1 MSPYSDPLRRATA
14 NAEIL
19 LWQSGVRIV
28 VAALILAMAL
38 VFRALGFA
46 DAGALGR
53 LWLGAPGHIAAAAG
67 LAALYVGAM
76 LALRAH
82 LRRRR
87 QAGTPLLVG
96 VTVLDCAT
104 LVGSTALVAPPDG
117 YARVLL
123 FSFFALQLA
132 QLHFGRALAGLHIAL
147 MVLLY
152 LLLVAA
158 AAAAGTDALWM
169 RELWTLTAY
178 AMAAT
183 GFLLLQGSVSAR
195 LARLVRMFGR
205 AEEGDFGDEYDVDA
219 DRHPDHVTAVGRA
232 YNRMRAQLA
241 TIVLTDPL
249 SGCVNR
255 RGFDAQ
261 LAREVARAARTGDEL
276 SLLALDVD
284 YFKLVNDGFGHL
296 AGDAA
301 IREIGQ
307 LLRET
312 ARTGDVAARIGGE
325 EFMILAPATNSDGAC
340 QLAQRIATAFRER
353 RFAAVDGRLP
363 ITVSIGVVTEA
374 RVTEGLAED
383 LRARADEA
391 LYAAKRSGRNRV
403 VVWTQG
409 LQSFATPPV
418 ARRTSGEATGVP
430 R

>member
-1 MSPYSDPLRRATA
+1 MSPFSDPLRRVTS

-19 LWQSGVRIV
+19 LWQSGVRLA
-28 VAALILAMAL
+28 VAALLLAMAI
-38 VFRALGFA
+38 VFRAIGFS

-53 LWLGAPGHIAAAAG
+53 LWLGAPAHMVAAAG
-67 LAALYVGAM
+67 LAALYGGAM
-76 LALRAH
+76 VALRAH

-87 QAGTPLLVG
+87 RAGTRLLVA
-96 VTVLDCAT
+96 VTALDCVT

-123 FSFFALQLA
+123 LSFFALQLA
-132 QLHFGRALAGLHIAL
+132 QLHFGRWLAGLHIAL
-147 MVLLY
+147 MVALY
-152 LLLVAA
+152 LLLAGAA
-158 AAAAGTDALWM
+158 SAAGTGASWL

-205 AEEGDFGDEYDVDA
+205 AEEGDFGEGYDVGA

-232 YNRMRAQLA
+232 YNRMRAHLA

-249 SGCVNR
+249 SGCLDR

-261 LAREVARAARTGDEL
+261 MEREAARAARAGDEL

-307 LLRET
+307 LLRDT
-312 ARTGDVAARIGGE
+312 ARTGDVLARIGGE
-325 EFMILAPATNSDGAC
+325 EFMVLAPATNAAGAY

-363 ITVSIGVVTEA
+363 ITASIGVVTEP
-374 RVTEGLAED
+374 RVTEGIAEA

-409 LQSFATPPV
+409 LQPFATPV
-418 ARRTSGEATGVP
+418 VVRGEAVM
-430 R
+430 RDA